1 MKSHPILKSYP
12 GLETNTDWHGI
23 SERNDLFEIIW
34 NPFTN
39 ASWQNA
45 ILARCLMM
53 DTILHDYISTLLTCR
68 LVSVK
73 KKDNG
78 IRPVG
83 ADECLWRIIS
93 KTSKTIKTQNNV
105 ISKTITGL
113 LKEDI
118 IHAVGTLQTCAGLE
132 SGNSNTCCKE
142 NLRKGK
148 QWMLAV
154 SGCRQCIQQTQQKS
168 QSRKH
173 QKSISPM
180 YTYLHN
186 SYNTAMAMYTNTAMA
201 VYTLSTWQLIQALSN
216 ETANDEVKQVWYVD
230 DSPAV
235 GSLAGIKNG
244 ENIYRPRDQTL
255 AITQNLQ
262 RPSS

>member
-154 SGCRQCIQQTQQKS
+154 SGCKRVYPPCTHTYTTATTQQWQCIPIQQWQCTPYPHDNWYKHWAMKLQMMKWNRYGMWTIAL
-168 QSRKH
+168 QSDH
-173 QKSISPM
+173 
-180 YTYLHN
+180 
-186 SYNTAMAMYTNTAMA
+186 
-201 VYTLSTWQLIQALSN
+201 WQA
-216 ETANDEVKQVWYVD
+216 
-230 DSPAV
+230 
-235 GSLAGIKNG
+235 
-244 ENIYRPRDQTL
+244 
-255 AITQNLQ
+255 
-262 RPSS
+262 